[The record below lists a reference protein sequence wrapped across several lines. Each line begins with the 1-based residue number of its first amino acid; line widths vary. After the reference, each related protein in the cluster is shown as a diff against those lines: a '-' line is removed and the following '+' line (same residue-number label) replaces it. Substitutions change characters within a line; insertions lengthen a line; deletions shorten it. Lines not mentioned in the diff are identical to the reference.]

1 MRKSEITKMPSYFDR
16 YINLVPDMEV
26 LDALKQYDVSSLHAI
41 REKLLSKADYAY
53 ASEKWTVK
61 QVIQHIN
68 DTERVFAYRALRM
81 GRMDPSPLA
90 SFDENEYNTNC
101 DANKRTMESLI
112 DEFDAI
118 RKSTIILYENLSDD
132 AMVYV
137 GVASGIENTPL
148 AIGFTIVGHFLHHM
162 KVLEERYF

>member
-16 YINLVPDMEV
+16 YINLVPDIEV
-26 LDALKQYDVSSLHAI
+26 LDALKQYDVSNLHAI
-41 REKLLSKADYAY
+41 KENLLSKADYAY
-53 ASEKWTVK
+53 APDKWTVK
-61 QVIQHIN
+61 QLMQHIN
-68 DTERVFAYRALRM
+68 DTERIFAYRALRM
-81 GRMDPSPLA
+81 GRMDPSPLT
-90 SFDENEYNTNC
+90 SFDENEYIKNC
-101 DANKRTMESLI
+101 DANKRTMDSLI

-118 RKSTIILYENLSDD
+118 RKSTIILYENLNDD

-137 GVASGIENTPL
+137 GVASGNENTAL